1 MKPQAASKAVMRSPC
16 LPYQNYAQVVAR
28 YGFAVVVPN
37 YERTLVSPNGPV
49 IGLGPEQGQGQNVL
63 DL

>member
-1 MKPQAASKAVMRSPC
+1 MRSPC